1 MTRSAQARAA
11 KPTRLR
17 RGAVST
23 LDRRTF
29 LRGAGGVAI
38 GLPVLECMLNDHGT
52 AYAQSGEALPACYG
66 IVFAGQALG
75 GDDHDKN
82 VQRVNGEIL
91 TQEGHFIAPP
101 ESGAGYTI
109 TTPLR
114 PIAQLQDDFS
124 LVSGMRIPYDVN
136 SAEASAVPA
145 GGAFRDFHG
154 GGASPLLSGVRST
167 EPTFTANGP
176 SSDQVLATQNA
187 GLTLIDSLVLRAQPS
202 FYLAGYSFAG
212 RHRISYRAAGEPV
225 EAQDS
230 PLTAFNSLFSG
241 FMPDDAAA
249 QARHDFELRSR
260 RSVLDVILGKRDAL
274 LARVGR
280 ADKLRLGEHF
290 DAIRALEQRI
300 SQLPVASG
308 ACVPPASPGV
318 DPTVGGDNAG
328 AGSDSIGTNTGYSDE
343 HTRARVMA
351 DLIHMAFVCDLTRVA
366 TLQLTAFQ
374 SHMNVFPI
382 ADYLDSPIELSR
394 PIRADLH
401 EVGHNGDAD
410 FRGQL
415 AVSLFLGWHLSHY
428 GYLLDKLKNTNEG
441 AGTTLD
447 RSAIVFMP
455 EAGHGRH
462 LNSPS
467 DTAPKTHSVE
477 EMVMLVGGRAGG
489 LAPGRH
495 IPTGGA
501 HPAQLLVSAMQA
513 AGYEGDSLGEVDGN
527 VTELFG

>member
-1 MTRSAQARAA
+1 MKQRW
-11 KPTRLR
+11 LR

-23 LDRRTF
+23 LSRRTL
-29 LRGAGGVAI
+29 LRGAGGVAV
-38 GLPVLECMLNDHGT
+38 GLPVLDCMLNEHGT
-52 AYAQSGEALPACYG
+52 AYAQAGAMPALYA

-82 VQRVNGEIL
+82 VQRVNGEIMM
-91 TQEGHFIAPP
+91 QDGHHIVPP

-114 PIAQLQDDFS
+114 PIAHLQEDFS

-136 SAEASAVPA
+136 SIEASTVPA
-145 GGAFRDFHG
+145 GGAYREFHG
-154 GGASPLLSGVRST
+154 GGASPLLSGTRST
-167 EPTFTANGP
+167 EGSFTANGP
-176 SSDQVLATQNA
+176 TSDQVLAMQNA
-187 GLTLIDSLVLRAQPS
+187 GMTLTDSLVLRAQPS
-202 FYLAGYSFAG
+202 FYLAGYSFSG
-212 RHRISYRAAGEPV
+212 RHRISYRAAGEPI

-230 PLTAFNSLFSG
+230 PQTAFSSLFAG
-241 FMPDDAAA
+241 FMPDDVAA

-274 LARVGR
+274 LARVGN
-280 ADKLRLGEHF
+280 ADRMRLGDHF
-290 DAIRALEQRI
+290 DAIRDLERRI
-300 SQLPVASG
+300 DELPVASG
-308 ACVPPASPGV
+308 ACVPPMSPGP
-318 DPTVGGDNAG
+318 DPAVGGDNAG
-328 AGSDSIGTNTGYSDE
+328 AGSDSIGTNTGYSNE
-343 HTRARVMA
+343 HERARIMA

-382 ADYLDSPIELSR
+382 AEHLDSPIELSR

-401 EVGHNGDAD
+401 EVGHNGDAE

-415 AVSLFLGWHLSHY
+415 PVSLFLGWHLSHY
-428 GYLLDKLKNTNEG
+428 GYLLDKLKATTEG

-447 RSAIVFMP
+447 RSAIIFMP

-477 EMVMLVGGRAGG
+477 EMVLLIGGRAGG
-489 LAPGRH
+489 LVPGRH
-495 IPTGGA
+495 IATNGA
-501 HPAQLLVSAMQA
+501 HPAQALVSCMQA
-513 AGYEGDSLGEVDGN
+513 AGYAGDSLGEVEGN
-527 VTELFG
+527 LTELFG

>member
-1 MTRSAQARAA
+1 MKRVQR
-11 KPTRLR
+11 RLR
-17 RGAVST
+17 RGVVSA
-23 LDRRTF
+23 LSRRTL

-38 GLPVLECMLNDHGT
+38 GLPVLECMLDAHGT
-52 AYAQSGEALPACYG
+52 AYAQSGGALPPLYG

-75 GDDHDKN
+75 GDDHEKN
-82 VQRVNGEIL
+82 VQRVNGEIMM
-91 TQEGHFIAPP
+91 QDGHHIVPP

-114 PIAQLQDDFS
+114 PIAHLQEDFS
-124 LVSGMRIPYDVN
+124 LVSGLRIPYDVN
-136 SAEASAVPA
+136 SAEAGAVPA
-145 GGAFRDFHG
+145 GGAYREFHG
-154 GGASPLLSGVRST
+154 GGASPLLSGTRST
-167 EPTFTANGP
+167 EGGFTANGP
-176 SSDQVLATQNA
+176 TSDQLLAMQNA
-187 GLTLIDSLVLRAQPS
+187 GMTLHDSLVLRAQPS

-230 PLTAFNSLFSG
+230 PQTAFNSLFAG

-274 LARVGR
+274 LARVGN
-280 ADKLRLGEHF
+280 ADRMRLGEHF
-290 DAIRALEQRI
+290 DAIRDLERRI
-300 SQLPVASG
+300 EGLPVASG
-308 ACVPPASPGV
+308 ACAPPMDPGP
-318 DPTVGGDNAG
+318 DPAVGGDNAG
-328 AGSDSIGTNTGYSDE
+328 AGSDSIGTNTGYSNE
-343 HTRARVMA
+343 HERARIMA
-351 DLIHMAFVCDLTRVA
+351 DLVHMAFVCDLTRVA
-366 TLQLTAFQ
+366 TLQITAFQ
-374 SHMNVFPI
+374 SHMNVFPL
-382 ADYLDSPIELSR
+382 AEHLDSPIELSR

-415 AVSLFLGWHLSHY
+415 PVSLLLGWHLSHY
-428 GYLLDKLKNTNEG
+428 GYLLDKLKATQEG

-477 EMVMLVGGRAGG
+477 EMVLLVGGRAGG
-489 LAPGRH
+489 LVPGRH
-495 IPTGGA
+495 IATAGA
-501 HPAQLLVSAMQA
+501 HPAQALVSCMQA
-513 AGYEGDSLGEVDGN
+513 AGYEGDALGEVEGN
-527 VTELFG
+527 LSELFG